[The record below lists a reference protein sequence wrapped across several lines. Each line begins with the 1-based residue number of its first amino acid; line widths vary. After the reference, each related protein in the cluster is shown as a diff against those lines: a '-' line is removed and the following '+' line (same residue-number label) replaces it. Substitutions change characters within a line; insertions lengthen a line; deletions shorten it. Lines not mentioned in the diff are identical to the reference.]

1 VRKKATMEWDQ
12 FKEIVKKQ
20 PKVKKLPLV
29 KFDYEQLLKILEIS
43 TSNKGNIPKNAFSR
57 MEKDEDLGDVIIQCK
72 LSDVKK
78 TRVLGANEFNKTT

>member
-1 VRKKATMEWDQ
+1 MEWDQ

-20 PKVKKLPLV
+20 PEVKKLPLV

-43 TSNKGNIPKNAFSR
+43 TLNVGNIPKNAFSQ

-72 LSDVKK
+72 LRYVKK
-78 TRVLGANEFNKTT
+78 IRVVR